1 MALVRSGGS
10 NYGVTVSSSRGDNG
24 LQASLEKRKQRTLAK
39 QQQISEQIASI
50 AMRLLENA
58 QEAVSAAEELKSSM
72 DQIATAAEENS
83 GASEQGLKSVNEIGK
98 NITRM
103 TNTIESAI
111 SSTLSAGE
119 SITGSV
125 GMINNTVERMVSS
138 VRIAKESSEKSEELK
153 VSSQNIGEAVGF
165 IAKIADQTNLLA
177 LNAAIEASRAKEHG
191 KGFAVV
197 ADETRALAGNSEK
210 NAKFIADLV
219 TQIQSGIDNII
230 KSITSTTEIIEKTGV
245 SGRRL
250 SDTLEELVK
259 ITNYS
264 VEAARNAS
272 TFTSQL
278 LTLSTEVK
286 HGSESIAQ
294 ASFQIASAVE
304 ETLHSI
310 DIQANALSQVED
322 DIKELTKLSE
332 DLKFSTDT
340 AKSTEE
346 IAVSADA
353 LGSSVEEVRKSMG
366 EVTKALNDIESSSK
380 TTNDSALQNRENI
393 EKAASV
399 SKDIDSIVEIVRRNF
414 DILKASFSK
423 IKNTLVGV
431 KLDFENSIK
440 EGTGA
445 REDLAVIKK
454 ESRNVEKTVGNI
466 SNSIIQLNMLAIS
479 GSIEAARAGD
489 FGKGFAVV
497 STDIRSLAQDS
508 QTNTEKINDIIE
520 LMNAEI
526 DNVNTDWN
534 NLLKSQDREQG
545 IIDNLISEVDN
556 ITGQLV
562 DILDRYQGLKTINDQ
577 NVEGLTHALGGIQE
591 IQKAIELS
599 ATNAMESRKAS
610 ELIIETI
617 ETMAEGI
624 EDLAALADEL
634 QQGA

>member
-10 NYGVTVSSSRGDNG
+10 NYGMTVSSGKNDNG

-83 GASEQGLKSVNEIGK
+83 GASEQGLKSVNEISK

-103 TNTIESAI
+103 TSTIESAI

-245 SGRRL
+245 NGRRL

-272 TFTSQL
+272 TYTNQL
-278 LTLSTEVK
+278 LTLSNDVK

-380 TTNDSALQNRENI
+380 TTNDSALQNKENI
-393 EKAASV
+393 EKAATV

-423 IKNTLVGV
+423 IKNTLVSV

-445 REDLAVIKK
+445 KEDLSVIKK

-479 GSIEAARAGD
+479 GSIEAARAGE

-545 IIDNLISEVDN
+545 IIDNLIHEVDN

>member
-10 NYGVTVSSSRGDNG
+10 NYGMTVSSGKNDNG

-83 GASEQGLKSVNEIGK
+83 GASEQGLKSVNEISK

-103 TNTIESAI
+103 TSTIESAI

-245 SGRRL
+245 NGRRL

-272 TFTSQL
+272 TYTNQL
-278 LTLSTEVK
+278 LTLSNDVK

-353 LGSSVEEVRKSMG
+353 LGSSVEEVRKSMS

-380 TTNDSALQNRENI
+380 TTNDSALQNKENI
-393 EKAASV
+393 EKAATV

-445 REDLAVIKK
+445 KEDLSVIKK

-479 GSIEAARAGD
+479 GSIEAARAGE

-545 IIDNLISEVDN
+545 IIDNLIHEVDN

>member
-10 NYGVTVSSSRGDNG
+10 NYGMTVSSGKHDNG

-83 GASEQGLKSVNEIGK
+83 GASEQGLKSVNEISK

-103 TNTIESAI
+103 TSTIESAI

-245 SGRRL
+245 NGRRL

-272 TFTSQL
+272 TYTNQL
-278 LTLSTEVK
+278 LTLSNDVK

-353 LGSSVEEVRKSMG
+353 LGSSVEEVRKSMS

-380 TTNDSALQNRENI
+380 TTNDSALQNKENI
-393 EKAASV
+393 EKAATV

-445 REDLAVIKK
+445 KEDLSVIKK

-479 GSIEAARAGD
+479 GSIEAARAGE

-545 IIDNLISEVDN
+545 IIDNLIHEVDN